1 MVDIPNPVRLGD
13 LLVNAGAISEKQLQS
28 ALMEQQLTN
37 LRLGEILIKN
47 GFLTERQLAEALSSQ
62 LKLPMVTLA
71 RYRPMIEAL
80 RMVPENVARRLDL
93 LPLAVLDNN
102 RLFIAMADPL
112 NIISIDEVRMLT
124 GMEVD
129 VGVAIPSEIRRDM
142 DSFYSVRGNVDD
154 AIVEIVDMSAAEEM
168 RRDFDAAAEA
178 SVDDAPVVKLVN
190 GLLDQ
195 AVRESASDL
204 HIEPFEKSSRVR
216 YRVDGNLFDA
226 LDFPRNLHP
235 AVISRLKIMANMDIS
250 EKRRP
255 QDGRILLKFQERK
268 VDLRVSSLPTVFG
281 EKMVMRVLDQA
292 SSAVGLERIGLL
304 EEDRG
309 LLDGIISRPYG
320 MMLVTGPTGSGKSTT
335 LYSVLE
341 RINEPES
348 NLITVEDPVEYMIPG
363 INQVQINEKAGLTFA
378 DALRSI
384 LRQDP
389 DKIMVGEIRD
399 TETAQLAVRA
409 ALTGHLVLSTLH
421 TNDAPS
427 AVIRLNDMGVAPFLI
442 SSSVIGVIAQR
453 LVRKLCPA
461 CKEAFEPGPNVCRE
475 YQIPE
480 GSRIYKAVGCEQC
493 RWSGYKGRTAVF
505 QMMTINDEI
514 RRLIA
519 EEAQAREIEDA
530 ALRNGMRS
538 LRDAGLLKVLEGVSS
553 MEEVLQETTI
563 N

>member
-1 MVDIPNPVRLGD
+1 MVDMPNPVRLGD

>member
-1 MVDIPNPVRLGD
+1 MVDMPNPVRLGD

-475 YQIPE
+475 YHIPE

>member
-1 MVDIPNPVRLGD
+1 MPNPVRLGD

-475 YQIPE
+475 YHIPE